1 MAGKAA
7 PDGGIATSRYR
18 WELPSLPKWERRT
31 SISFRL
37 ASNVAASRAFATLT
51 QIIEV
56 IGQANAAPFFAMLPV
71 VGFINGASPAPRNF
85 AAFVQGLKEAGF
97 VDSQNVLIEARW
109 AEGNYA
115 RLPAM
120 VEELIGRHV
129 ALICTTGGL
138 DPARTAQTATATI
151 PIVFV
156 IGGDPVKFGLVE
168 SLNHPGGNLTGI
180 GLPPPGANPTMMR
193 TGRAG

>member
-1 MAGKAA
+1 M
-7 PDGGIATSRYR
+7 
-18 WELPSLPKWERRT
+18 
-31 SISFRL
+31 
-37 ASNVAASRAFATLT
+37 
-51 QIIEV
+51 
-56 IGQANAAPFFAMLPV
+56 PV
-71 VGFINGASPAPRNF
+71 LGFINGASPAPRNF

-97 VDSQNVLIEARW
+97 VDRQNVLIEAQW

-138 DPARTAQTATATI
+138 DPARAAQTATATI

-168 SLNHPGGNLTGI
+168 SLNHPGGNLTGL
-180 GLPPPGANPTMMR
+180 GLLAYLLEAKR
-193 TGRAG
+193 LE